1 MAKKKRKCLVPP
13 KASNDRIV
21 E

>member
-13 KASNDRIV
+13 KASND
-21 E
+21 